1 MNHFLRRKC
10 RAFLI
15 EILGLLKVLTKI
27 CSFFWT
33 RHKSLEELDSGI
45 AEKWCRGI
53 FTIGADRSHRIEHT
67 FIHHP
72 DKYTCVCEMYEMY
85 KMKKNK
91 NENKRIRERAEY
103 EKRIPAHLVPKSR
116 FSLSMAD
123 NFIFFTQILLKNY
136 F

>member
-1 MNHFLRRKC
+1 M
-10 RAFLI
+10 
-15 EILGLLKVLTKI
+15 LTKI

-33 RHKSLEELDSGI
+33 RHKSFEELDSGI

-103 EKRIPAHLVPKSR
+103 EKKNSGPSCAQVT
-116 FSLSMAD
+116 FQ
-123 NFIFFTQILLKNY
+123 FIHGRQFYFLPRYCWKNY
-136 F
+136 L

>member
-1 MNHFLRRKC
+1 M
-10 RAFLI
+10 
-15 EILGLLKVLTKI
+15 LLKI

-33 RHKSLEELDSGI
+33 RHKSFEELDSGI

-103 EKRIPAHLVPKSR
+103 EKKNFGPSCAQVTFQFIHGRQFYFLPRYCWKNHLCRKKKIAITITVEMIQNSEKG
-116 FSLSMAD
+116 
-123 NFIFFTQILLKNY
+123 
-136 F
+136 